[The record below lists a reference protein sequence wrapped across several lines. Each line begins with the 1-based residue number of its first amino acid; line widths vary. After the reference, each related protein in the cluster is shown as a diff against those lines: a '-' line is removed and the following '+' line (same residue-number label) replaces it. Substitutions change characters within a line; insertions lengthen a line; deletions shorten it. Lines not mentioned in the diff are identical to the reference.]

1 MDTLN
6 ILYLV
11 SAVLI
16 FVSIMTSQLSARLGV
31 PLLLFFLGVGVLAG
45 EEGILGIEFE
55 QYALANFIGQ
65 AALACILL
73 DGGLRTSLNS
83 FRVGLKP
90 AVPIFWGWIGDLG
103 C

>member
-31 PLLLFFLGVGVLAG
+31 RLLLFFLGVGVLAG

-65 AALACILL
+65 AALSCIFFEGRL
-73 DGGLRTSLNS
+73 
-83 FRVGLKP
+83 
-90 AVPIFWGWIGDLG
+90 
-103 C
+103 